1 MLFISLVAQ
10 DLTQNITFK
19 LNEIYFY
26 NIKEHAPATAVQFS
40 TTSLIVPTTNI
51 LKILYC
57 IGNKSFDP
65 YTYDIN
71 SIQENTNIIDLA
83 KNWNT
88 LLIKESLQIKL
99 KKAVLNNGLK
109 ASKDLQLFN

>member
-1 MLFISLVAQ
+1 MLFLSLVAQ
-10 DLTQNITFK
+10 DSTQNITVK
-19 LNEIYFY
+19 LNEIYVY
-26 NIKEHAPATAVQFS
+26 NRKEHAPTAAVQFS

-99 KKAVLNNGLK
+99 KKPVLNNGLK
-109 ASKDLQLFN
+109 APKDLQLFN